1 MVNVTLK
8 VREAVEAHL
17 QMLEKVEY
25 RKCNRGMKMSA
36 VESVGDKIVYIGRQG
51 EVGKPERVVKSRER
65 GPESAG
71 RGCQRRQEE
80 GWGGL
85 GERSQGGWGEGPGPD
100 GRERGPR
107 EGQGGGPGKV
117 GWVGR
122 GLQSCLGRAKVWSI
136 ITSHPCLCM
145 A

>member
-8 VREAVEAHL
+8 VREAHL
-17 QMLEKVEY
+17 QMLEKVECC
-25 RKCNRGMKMSA
+25 KCNRGMKMSA

-80 GWGGL
+80 GWERDPREG
-85 GERSQGGWGEGPGPD
+85 GERAQGRMAEREGPGRAREEGQGRWGGWGEVSSP
-100 GRERGPR
+100 
-107 EGQGGGPGKV
+107 
-117 GWVGR
+117 
-122 GLQSCLGRAKVWSI
+122 A
-136 ITSHPCLCM
+136 
-145 A
+145 